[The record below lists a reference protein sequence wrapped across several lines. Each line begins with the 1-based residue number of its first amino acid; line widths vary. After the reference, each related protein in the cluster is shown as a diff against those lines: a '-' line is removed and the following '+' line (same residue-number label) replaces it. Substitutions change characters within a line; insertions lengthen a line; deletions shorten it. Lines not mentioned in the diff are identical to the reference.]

1 MEEEQKAADETKAAQ
16 DESARVAAV
25 QEKEK
30 LRLMEVMKAKLKE
43 AMWKQL
49 KEAQA
54 VEVAKIEAKRK
65 EIASKFNGPKKERPN
80 FNVGA

>member
-1 MEEEQKAADETKAAQ
+1 
-16 DESARVAAV
+16 
-25 QEKEK
+25 
-30 LRLMEVMKAKLKE
+30 MEVMKAKLKE